1 MRWVKRL
8 RQHFDIHAPSM
19 EIRPRTVWY
28 AHTALGAAGMLLL
41 VALVYFWMQLSRSPQ
56 ERDVDILRERLA
68 ELEARALQGDG
79 ELTSMEITRNANRQL
94 SDELLVQLGEQ
105 AVLKDDLAYFL
116 NLVPV
121 GTREGEVRLE
131 RFVLRPDPLL
141 PHVEPAMARQY
152 RYSVLA
158 GYHAGRQTL
167 EFSGTLQFVLF
178 VTRKG
183 QALEI
188 RWPESQMTPPPEEY
202 QVKTHHWV
210 RKEGVLSV
218 AEGDILNKAELRLL
232 QGNTLRATA
241 TIRF

>member
-1 MRWVKRL
+1 M
-8 RQHFDIHAPSM
+8 A
-19 EIRPRTVWY
+19 IRPRTLWC
-28 AHTALGAAGMLLL
+28 AHTALGAVGMLLL
-41 VALVYFWMQLSRSPQ
+41 VALVHFWTQMSRSPQ
-56 ERDVDILRERLA
+56 ERDVEVLRARLA

-79 ELTSMEITRNANRQL
+79 VLTSLEIAHSANRQL
-94 SDELLVQLGEQ
+94 SDELRTQLGEQ

-131 RFVLRPDPLL
+131 RFVLRPDPLSAQTNS
-141 PHVEPAMARQY
+141 AMARHY

-167 EFSGTLQFVLF
+167 EFTGTLQFILF

-183 QALEI
+183 EALELH
-188 RWPESQMTPPPEEY
+188 WPENRTAAPEEY

-210 RKEGVLSV
+210 RKEGELSV
-218 AEGDILNKAELRLL
+218 AEGDTLNKAELRLM
-232 QGNTLRATA
+232 QGNAVRATA
-241 TIRF
+241 TITF